1 MEAIHET
8 YAVLDGAYW
17 LDDTGTDT
25 GTGTDGDRAH
35 CARCARPHGAGAPD
49 AVPEPGQKGLLE
61 RLQSAL
67 TCANA
72 GRLRAV
78 MLTCSV
84 GTFIA
89 GAEAALRR

>member
-25 GTGTDGDRAH
+25 GTDGDLAH
-35 CARCARPHGAGAPD
+35 CARCARPLGAGAPD
-49 AVPEPGQKGLLE
+49 TVPEHGREGLLE

-67 TCANA
+67 TCAYA
-72 GRLRAV
+72 GKLRAV

-84 GTFIA
+84 GTVIA
-89 GAEAALRR
+89 GAEAAFRR

>member
-17 LDDTGTDT
+17 LDDT
-25 GTGTDGDRAH
+25 DGDRAH
-35 CARCARPHGAGAPD
+35 CARCPLGADAPD
-49 AVPEPGQKGLLE
+49 AVPEPGQEGLLD

-67 TCANA
+67 TCGNA

-84 GTFIA
+84 GTVIA